1 MIPYSRQT
9 IEEDD
14 LTAVLE
20 AMRGDWLSQGPAITK
35 FEEALRARVGS
46 EFAVAFASGSTALLG
61 AVTAAHLGPGDTVVT
76 SPLTFVASASCALH
90 VGAKVSFVDVDPITL
105 NLQLSAIPVEASALI
120 AVHYAGLP
128 IDLSF
133 VERRPRIVIEDAAHA
148 LGAATSAGPV
158 GNCAN
163 SDMCVFSFGPLKS
176 ITTGEGGAVT
186 TNSKLLA
193 DRLRRLRN
201 HGIVRTPDFGPWSY
215 TIGELGLNYRLT
227 DMQAAL
233 GISQLKKLERFVC
246 RREQL
251 ANRYD
256 MFLADLPVTLPPTAP
271 RGVTHARHLYPVQVP
286 NRSRIF
292 ERLRAAGIGV
302 QVHYVPLHHHALFG
316 STASFPNTDKAY
328 KTLISLPLFPTL
340 GEHQQDY
347 VIGTMKKVL
356 NEQYIA
362 K

>member
-1 MIPYSRQT
+1 
-9 IEEDD
+9 
-14 LTAVLE
+14 
-20 AMRGDWLSQGPAITK
+20 MRSGWLSQGPTIRE
-35 FEEALRARVGS
+35 FEEALCARVES
-46 EFAVAFASGSTALLG
+46 EFAIAFASGSTALLG
-61 AVTAAHLGPGDTVVT
+61 AVTAAQLGPGDMVVT

-90 VGAKVSFVDVDPITL
+90 VRAKVSFVDVDEETL
-105 NLQLSAIPVEASALI
+105 NIQLGAIPVEASALI

-128 IDLSF
+128 LDLRCLK
-133 VERRPRIVIEDAAHA
+133 RRPPIVIEDAAHS

-186 TNSKLLA
+186 TNSRLFA

-201 HGIVRTPDFGPWSY
+201 HGIVRSPESGHWSY

-233 GISQLKKLERFVC
+233 GVSQLKKLDRFVR

-251 ANRYD
+251 ANRYN
-256 MFLADLPVTLPPTAP
+256 MLLADLPLILPPTAP
-271 RGVTHARHLYPVQVP
+271 PGVTHARHLYPIRIS

-292 ERLRAAGIGV
+292 EGLRAAGIGV
-302 QVHYVPLHHHALFG
+302 QVHYVPLHHHALFR
-316 STASFPNTDKAY
+316 SVNSFPNADEAY
-328 KTLISLPLFPTL
+328 NTLLSLPLFPTL
-340 GEHQQDY
+340 SAHQQDH
-347 VIGTMKKVL
+347 VVTVVKKVI
-356 NEQYIA
+356 NEQNDQRVF
-362 K
+362 KSLGRQ